1 MDFHL
6 IAYYIGIN
14 LLFGTSIHYLLLP
27 DDIEFIRLEAF
38 INLIGVCLVAY
49 YFINKERT
57 VKNRNNND
65 SHLISYYIGIII
77 NIFTSFKFLL
87 YPNSKKISHSH
98 EYICCKDAKYIYYLL
113 FLIMIILFMLF
124 IIVIIYHI

>member
-38 INLIGVCLVAY
+38 INLIGICLVAY

-57 VKNRNNND
+57 IKNRNNND

-77 NIFTSFKFLL
+77 NTFTSFKFLL
-87 YPNSKKISHSH
+87 YPNSNNIRAYALFSFIGNCLIVYYFMNSEKK
-98 EYICCKDAKYIYYLL
+98 
-113 FLIMIILFMLF
+113 
-124 IIVIIYHI
+124 